1 MSAYNGTKQA
11 MLTQEVG
18 VLSQVP
24 DNAPVYSMAV
34 VERMSGLTRRRIR
47 YYESL
52 GLLRPART
60 PGGRRLYSP
69 ADLGRLAEVKDLL
82 EAGLELRAIVALARE
97 GDLPE
102 ASAPGKPV
110 SAGAWAKAAGPS
122 RQRTLDVAHPRTLD
136 VEGIGAF
143 EDARARLLG
152 RGPGGSLD
160 RLYPGESGRFDT
172 GRLGGQPASWLRLPV
187 RPAGPP
193 NPARPARPTRS
204 DHRKQ

>member
-1 MSAYNGTKQA
+1 
-11 MLTQEVG
+11 
-18 VLSQVP
+18 
-24 DNAPVYSMAV
+24 
-34 VERMSGLTRRRIR
+34 MSGLTRRRIR

-82 EAGLELRAIVALARE
+82 EAGLELRAIVTLARE

-102 ASAPGKPV
+102 VSAPGKPV
-110 SAGAWAKAAGPS
+110 SAGASVEAAGS
-122 RQRTLDVAHPRTLD
+122 GRKGTLDVAHPRTLD

-160 RLYPGESGRFDT
+160 RLYPGEAGRFGA

-187 RPAGPP
+187 RPAGPLD
-193 NPARPARPTRS
+193 PAGPVRPARPTRS

>member
-1 MSAYNGTKQA
+1 MSRI
-11 MLTQEVG
+11 
-18 VLSQVP
+18 P

-34 VERMSGLTRRRIR
+34 AERLSGLTRRRIR

-69 ADLGRLAEVKDLL
+69 AELGRLAEVKGLL
-82 EAGLELRAIVALARE
+82 EAGLELRAIVTLARE

-102 ASAPGKPV
+102 VSAPGRLVP
-110 SAGAWAKAAGPS
+110 AGASAEAAGSGRPGI
-122 RQRTLDVAHPRTLD
+122 LDLAPPRTLD
-136 VEGIGAF
+136 VESLGAY

-160 RLYPGESGRFDT
+160 RLYPGESGRFDA
-172 GRLGGQPASWLRLPV
+172 GRSGGQPASWLRLPV
-187 RPAGPP
+187 RPAAPP
-193 NPARPARPTRS
+193 EAGSGGRRPTQPTRS
-204 DHRKQ
+204 DHRQELSKER